1 MTQILIFGDSIT
13 YGAFDKKGG
22 WVERLKEKLMGKDIL
37 VYNLGVSGDT
47 TIDLLDRFENETRA
61 RYDNDT
67 TLILE
72 IGINDSYHSDI
83 TPEMFENNIQEL
95 IKKAKKYSKKI
106 VFLGLTPVDESK
118 TNPLPWNKN
127 AFYKNNK
134 IQKYDN
140 IIKEVCKRN
149 SIHFIEISNNFAKTD
164 YKILLHDGLHPNTK
178 GHEKIF
184 EIVSKDLNKL
194 IGQDLF
200 QP

>member
-22 WVERLKEKLMGKDIL
+22 WVEGLKEKLMGKDIL

-134 IQKYDN
+134 IQKYSN

>member
-164 YKILLHDGLHPNTK
+164 YKALLHDGLHPNTK
-178 GHEKIF
+178 GHEKVF

-194 IGQDLF
+194 IE
-200 QP
+200 

>member
-1 MTQILIFGDSIT
+1 MTQILIFGDSIA

-22 WVERLKEKLMGKDIL
+22 WAERLKEKLMGKDVL

-47 TIDLLDRFENETRA
+47 TIDLLERFEQETRA

-67 TLILE
+67 LLIFE
-72 IGINDSYHSDI
+72 VGINDSYHSDI
-83 TPEMFENNIQEL
+83 TPEMFENNVQEL

-140 IIKEVCKRN
+140 ITKEVCKRN
-149 SIHFIEISNNFAKTD
+149 SVWFIGISSSFARKG
-164 YKILLHDGLHPNTK
+164 YKSILDDGLHPNSK

-184 EIVSKDLNKL
+184 EIVKDFLIKNK
-194 IGQDLF
+194 II
-200 QP
+200 

>member
-22 WVERLKEKLMGKDIL
+22 WVERLKTALMEKDIL